1 MKLDAKQALGKAAI
15 DRAIEYAAKD
25 PQKNLPRVL
34 KAAETMDRK
43 SCINALMKTSE
54 RAWRT
59 RTITGTG

>member
-15 DRAIEYAAKD
+15 NRAIEYAAKA

-34 KAAETMDRK
+34 KAVETMDRK
-43 SCINALMKTSE
+43 SCINAPMKTSE